1 MENLSDEIKMKMLKS
16 IDPNELPKE
25 LLIEI
30 LKEQELENKEK
41 QQMLIDYD
49 AIEKCLREKVTTLQ
63 ARVNELEKGVDDYW
77 GQILELQKERDEK
90 NLEQQYR
97 GDPMIVVKNP
107 VEAPDLFK
115 LDRESDVDLEE
126 MKKTNYTVFL
136 QECCKWT
143 AKQKKP
149 YCKETKKHYAV
160 AQESVDNIYNYFK
173 DWALHNKIIL
183 TKGKGK
189 KNIPSKK
196 EFSEWLVKDHKSR
209 YPEADWNINGEAYP
223 RSPNGSYKNPRV
235 NIFVKTNKLL
245 N

>member
-30 LKEQELENKEK
+30 LKEQQLENKEK
-41 QQMLIDYD
+41 QQMLMDLD
-49 AIEKCLREKVTTLQ
+49 ASEKLLRETVNNMKEKVATLQ

-115 LDRESDVDLEE
+115 LDRESDVDLE
-126 MKKTNYTVFL
+126 
-136 QECCKWT
+136 
-143 AKQKKP
+143 
-149 YCKETKKHYAV
+149 AV
-160 AQESVDNIYNYFK
+160 NG
-173 DWALHNKIIL
+173 L
-183 TKGKGK
+183 
-189 KNIPSKK
+189 PSKK
-196 EFSEWLVKDHKSR
+196 NHIIKKQKNIMLSHKNR
-209 YPEADWNINGEAYP
+209 
-223 RSPNGSYKNPRV
+223 
-235 NIFVKTNKLL
+235 
-245 N
+245 